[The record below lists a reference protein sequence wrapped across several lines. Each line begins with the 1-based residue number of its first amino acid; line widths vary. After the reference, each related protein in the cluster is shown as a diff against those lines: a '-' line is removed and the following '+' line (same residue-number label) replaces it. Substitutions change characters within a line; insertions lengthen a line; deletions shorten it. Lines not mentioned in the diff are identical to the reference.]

1 MLSTYRLL
9 LLALAAPLA
18 LVACGGGD
26 DDDEIIIPEGTHHGY
41 VVSKVA
47 VVPEPPHQAS
57 DPGYGLDLGS
67 KTSANLDGRIDN
79 NLGFALTILSGLNE
93 ALNVQATLDT
103 AINEGGVILLA
114 DVQTKD
120 FVNSNAGFGLK
131 FGASPNPAPCN
142 SDMTMCGLHLK
153 GGASFQVAANSP
165 NNALLGGKL
174 ANGAF
179 EGGPGQLTL
188 QITIGSTTP
197 ILLPLVRSRARVTS
211 VSQTGL
217 KALIGGMITAADLK
231 THVGGALE
239 LSVAG
244 LLAGA
249 CTELDPPQPPKC
261 GCVDLADTLM
271 MLLDGDNGT
280 AKDCKISAD
289 EIIAFPATATFLS
302 PDSCS
307 METCSAADAISV
319 GLNIEAVAA
328 TFPQ

>member
-1 MLSTYRLL
+1 MLLTPRLL

-18 LVACGGGD
+18 LVACGGGGD
-26 DDDEIIIPEGTHHGY
+26 DDEEIIIPEGTHHGY
-41 VVSKVA
+41 VVSKVS
-47 VVPEPPHQAS
+47 VVPAPPAQAN
-57 DPGYGLDLGS
+57 DVGYGLDLGS
-67 KTSANLDGRIDN
+67 KTSSMLDGRIDN
-79 NLGFALTILSGLNE
+79 NLGLALTFLSGLNA
-93 ALNVQATLDT
+93 ALDVEATLTT
-103 AINEGGVILLA
+103 AVNEGDVILLA

-131 FGASPNPAPCN
+131 FGTSPNPAPCN
-142 SDMTMCGLHLK
+142 NDMTMCGLHLK
-153 GGASFQVAANSP
+153 GGASFQVAQNSP

-174 ANGAF
+174 SNGAF
-179 EGGPGQLTL
+179 DGGPGALTL

-197 ILLPLVRSRARVTS
+197 ILLPLVRARVKVTSASETS
-211 VSQTGL
+211 V

-239 LSVAG
+239 LSVAA

-249 CTELDPPQPPKC
+249 CTALDSPPGC
-261 GCVDLADTLM
+261 GCVDLAETLM

-280 AKDCKISAD
+280 TRDCRVSAD
-289 EIIAFPATATFLS
+289 EIIAFPGTATYLS

-307 METCSAADAISV
+307 MATCSAADAISV

-328 TFPQ
+328 TFPL